1 MSWWLTHPPEGDLRA
16 VLDHELHSARLQR
29 HLAACPTCRARLT
42 TLAATARETQLLL
55 SAVRH
60 SVAESPVPTIP
71 WEEILPVK
79 TTMPRLFPVAVGTA
93 VVALFTATLLV
104 DPLRAAAANWL
115 SIFRTQKIA
124 FVETSPQAIENAMEG
139 LEQKLSP
146 ELIRKL
152 GGVSGPEKLPP
163 METTTPE
170 AATAL
175 MEPLLQPAVLPAGLP
190 AEPTR
195 WGARLPATFTLN
207 PDVDAINNW
216 LYDQGIMATLDPK
229 LKGQTFQ
236 VVTPAMVARQWR
248 GAEGRSL
255 MIIQATGLQVS
266 GTGGVD
272 LSELAGLMGQL
283 AGAPASV
290 IDQIRQIPDLANTL
304 PLPVG
309 PEMGEPVAIGQAQ
322 GVYYPRENG
331 GALVWQQN
339 GFTYY
344 AGGPLTRAEL
354 LAVAVR

>member
-1 MSWWLTHPPEGDLRA
+1 MT
-16 VLDHELHSARLQR
+16 VLAS
-29 HLAACPTCRARLT
+29 
-42 TLAATARETQLLL
+42 TAQETQLLL
-55 SAVRH
+55 GAVRTA
-60 SVAESPVPTIP
+60 VAQSPVPTIP

-79 TTMPRLFPVAVGTA
+79 TTMPRLFPIAVGGA
-93 VVALFTATLLV
+93 VLALFTATLLV
-104 DPLRAAAANWL
+104 DPLRATAANWL

-124 FVETSPQAIENAMEG
+124 YVETSPKAIANAMEG

-146 ELIRKL
+146 ELIRRL
-152 GGVSGPEKLPP
+152 AQVSGPEKLPP
-163 METTTPE
+163 METTTRE
-170 AATAL
+170 VATGL
-175 MEPLLQPAVLPAGLP
+175 MQPLLQPAVLPTGLP

-195 WGARLPATFTLN
+195 WGARLPATFTLR

-216 LYDQGIMATLDPK
+216 LKDQGIMASLDPK

-236 VVTPAMVARQWR
+236 VVTPTMVARQWR
-248 GAEGRSL
+248 GADGRSL
-255 MIIQATGLQVS
+255 MIVQATGLHVS
-266 GTGGVD
+266 GTDGVN

-309 PEMGEPVAIGQAQ
+309 PEVGEKVAIGQAQ

-331 GALVWQQN
+331 GALVWQQG

-344 AGGPLTRAEL
+344 VGGNLTRAEL
-354 LAVAVR
+354 LAVAAR

>member
-16 VLDHELHSARLQR
+16 VLDDELGSARLQR
-29 HLAACPTCRARLT
+29 HLASCPTCRARLT
-42 TLAATARETQLLL
+42 VLAETAQETQLLL
-55 SAVRH
+55 SAVQGA
-60 SVAESPVPTIP
+60 VAKSPVPTIP

-79 TTMPRLFPVAVGTA
+79 TTMPRLRPVAVGAA
-93 VVALFTATLLV
+93 VLALFTATLLV
-104 DPLRAAAANWL
+104 DPMRAAASNWL

-124 FVETSPQAIENAMEG
+124 YVETSPKAIANAIEG

-146 ELIRKL
+146 ELVRKL
-152 GGVSGPEKLPP
+152 AQVSGPEELPK
-163 METTTPE
+163 METTTP
-170 AATAL
+170 AAAAEL
-175 MEPLLQPAVLPAGLP
+175 MGPLLQPAIIPGGLP

-195 WGARLPATFTLN
+195 WGARRPATYTLR

-216 LYDQGIMATLDPK
+216 LYDQGIMASLDPK

-236 VVTPAMVARQWR
+236 VVTPTMVARQWR
-248 GAEGRSL
+248 GADGRSL
-255 MIIQATGLQVS
+255 MIVQATSLQVS
-266 GTGGVD
+266 GTGGVN

-309 PEMGEPVAIGQAQ
+309 PEMGEKVAIGQAQ
-322 GVYYPRENG
+322 GVYYPKEQG
-331 GALVWQQN
+331 GALVWQQG

-344 AGGPLTRAEL
+344 VGGNLTRAEL
-354 LAVAVR
+354 LAVAAR

>member
-16 VLDHELHSARLQR
+16 VLDHELGSARLQR
-29 HLAACPTCRARLT
+29 HLASCPTCRARLT
-42 TLAATARETQLLL
+42 TLERTARETQQLL
-55 SAVRH
+55 SAVRAA
-60 SVAESPVPTIP
+60 VAKSPVPTIS
-71 WEEILPVK
+71 WEEILPVQR
-79 TTMPRLFPVAVGTA
+79 TMPRLFPAAVGAA
-93 VVALFTATLLV
+93 VLALFAATLLV
-104 DPLRAAAANWL
+104 DPLRTAAANWL

-124 FVETSPQAIENAMEG
+124 YVETSPQAIANAMDG

-152 GGVSGPEKLPP
+152 AQVSGPEKLPP

-170 AATAL
+170 AAAAL
-175 MEPLLQPAVLPAGLP
+175 MQPLLQPAALPAGLP

-195 WGARLPATFTLN
+195 WGARLPATFTLR

-216 LYDQGIMATLDPK
+216 LYDQGIMASLDPK

-236 VVTPAMVARQWR
+236 VVTPTMVARQWR
-248 GAEGRSL
+248 GADGRSL
-255 MIIQATGLQVS
+255 MIVQATSLQVS
-266 GTGGVD
+266 GTDRVD
-272 LSELAGLMGQL
+272 LSALAGLMGQL

-290 IDQIRQIPDLANTL
+290 IDQIGQIPDLAHTL
-304 PLPVG
+304 PLPAG
-309 PEMGEPVAIGQAQ
+309 PEMGEKVTIGQAQ

-331 GALVWQQN
+331 GALVWQQD

-344 AGGPLTRAEL
+344 VGGNLTRAEL